1 MYPMYPPFGMM
12 FPNLFQL
19 KNDYPEPPTVYSI
32 LNSYVNF
39 ANDNPAKIKNL
50 AKAGRAVFFD
60 FEYPLTEYIT
70 KEEFE
75 CMILNKF
82 MMRRLA
88 YETVTAFKLQ
98 LEVKLNEIMPVY
110 NKLFD
115 ALDGWEIF
123 NDGER
128 ISRNSSSSRSGTD
141 VNNSSG
147 SNSTSSSASDS
158 TTSDLRSSDTPQ
170 NALADVRNGNYV
182 SEYNYNQNS
191 GSSSSQSSSQSSSNS
206 TTNSNGTESGS
217 ETIVRTPSDKMRIY
231 REFIEARKSI
241 YSMIF
246 EDLEDLFYKIY

>member
-12 FPNLFQL
+12 FPNLFPL
-19 KNDYPEPPTVYSI
+19 KNDYPEPPTVYAI

-39 ANDNPAKIKNL
+39 ANDNPEKIKNL

-60 FEYPLTEYIT
+60 FEYPLTDNIT

-123 NDGER
+123 NDGEN
-128 ISRNSSSSRSGTD
+128 ITRNSSSSRSGTD
-141 VNNSSG
+141 VNNSTG
-147 SNSTSSSASDS
+147 SNSTTDS

-191 GSSSSQSSSQSSSNS
+191 GSSSSQSSSSS
-206 TTNSNGTESGS
+206 TTNSNGSESGT
-217 ETIVRTPSDKMRIY
+217 ETIVRTPADKMRIY

-241 YSMIF
+241 FTMIF